1 MSPAAVE
8 TAEDWSNPSEDW
20 STSGQ
25 QSINPVKVAND
36 QATLEFM
43 RENVIAPAVERAG
56 GGNVQSPPKLTE
68 LGQDGQRMVRVR
80 KLPVASEK
88 RPEMPTFYAL
98 QEWEGYVVSINET
111 EFTARLVDLTDRRAF
126 EEEEAEIP
134 LEEISE
140 SDAARMKVGS
150 IFRWVVG
157 YKHWAMGQKERVS
170 SIVFRDLPAVS
181 LSDRRAGDR
190 WAEQVL
196 AAFRE

>member
-8 TAEDWSNPSEDW
+8 TAQDWANPSEDW
-20 STSGQ
+20 NTSGQ
-25 QSINPVKVAND
+25 RSINPVKVA
-36 QATLEFM
+36 
-43 RENVIAPAVERAG
+43 RENIIAPTVEWAG
-56 GGNVQSPPKLTE
+56 GGNGRGLPKLTE
-68 LGQDGQRMVRVR
+68 LGQDRQGMVRVR
-80 KLPVASEK
+80 RWPVVREE
-88 RPEMPTFYAL
+88 RPETPTFYAL

-111 EFTARLVDLTDRRAF
+111 EFTARLVDLTDRRRAF

-157 YKHWAMGQKERVS
+157 YKRWAMGQKERVS

-181 LSDRRAGDR
+181 RSDRRAGDR

>member
-8 TAEDWSNPSEDW
+8 TADDWSNPSEDW
-20 STSGQ
+20 NTFSQ
-25 QSINPVKVAND
+25 RSINPVKVAND

-43 RENVIAPAVERAG
+43 RENVIAPAVEWAG
-56 GGNVQSPPKLTE
+56 GGNLQGLPKLTE
-68 LGQDGQRMVRVR
+68 LGQDRKRMVRVR
-80 KLPVASEK
+80 KWPVAREK
-88 RPEMPTFYAL
+88 RPETPTFHAL

-111 EFTARLVDLTDRRAF
+111 EFTARLVDLADRRAF

-140 SDAARMKVGS
+140 SNAARMKIGS

-157 YKHWAMGQKERVS
+157 YKRWTMGQKERVS

-181 LSDRRAGDR
+181 RSDRRAGDR
-190 WAEQVL
+190 WAERVL